1 MNDTLKAYPLH
12 LVVKGAATKAN
23 RLIFYGTNPATYENR
38 LRLEITYVYI
48 DN

>member
-23 RLIFYGTNPATYENR
+23 KTNILWNKLATYENR